1 MNHTT
6 RRVWLVGALV
16 AATWA
21 TGCTTAPP
29 TAPTTATPQT
39 SPQAAAHRAQL
50 APSGALKV
58 GVYMGSPTSMVL
70 DKTQQKVGV
79 SYELGQLLAKTLGV
93 PFQVV
98 EFKRVAE
105 IVDAMKHGEIDFT
118 VTNASA
124 SRALV
129 VAFSEPI
136 IRLEL
141 GYLVPTRSPIQ
152 RIEDVDTAAHRV
164 GVSEGSSSQGVLT
177 RAFKQAQVLPQASI
191 PQATAALRQGRLDA
205 FATNKAILH
214 DMQDQLPDARLLEGR
229 WGLEH
234 MAIAIPKGRETAL
247 PFLNSFA
254 TTVQGNG
261 ELQRIVAR
269 SGLRGTL

>member
-1 MNHTT
+1 MTHTT
-6 RRVWLVGALV
+6 RRAWLVGALV

-21 TGCTTAPP
+21 AGCTTNP
-29 TAPTTATPQT
+29 TAPTSATTQT
-39 SPQAAAHRAQL
+39 TPQAAAHRAQL

-70 DKTQQKVGV
+70 DKNQQKVGV
-79 SYELGQLLAKTLGV
+79 SYELGQLLAQTLGV
-93 PFQVV
+93 PFQAV

-105 IVDAMKHGEIDFT
+105 IVDAMKNGEIDFT

-124 SRALV
+124 ARALV

-141 GYLVPTRSPIQ
+141 GYLVPGSSPIQ
-152 RIEDVDTAAHRV
+152 RIDDVDTAPHKV
-164 GVSEGSSSQGVLT
+164 GVSEGSSSQGVLS
-177 RAFKQAQVLPQASI
+177 RAFKQAVVVPQASI
-191 PQATAALRQGRLDA
+191 PQATTALQQGRLDA
-205 FATNKAILH
+205 FATNKAILFE
-214 DMQDQLPDARLLEGR
+214 MQDQLPGARLLAGR

-234 MAIAIPKGRETAL
+234 MAMAIPKGREAAL

-254 TTVQGNG
+254 ATAQTTGQ
-261 ELQRIVAR
+261 LQRIVVR